1 MKKLICIF
9 SVALILVLASV
20 SGFAI
25 TAYENAPGG
34 DVTTAEELVSA
45 LGGNAVITKSGAIRL
60 ETDIVLLS
68 TVTVKEGSYT
78 IIGGGCGIY
87 RGFDSAPLI
96 KLEGGASLTLEKSS
110 QNAYVDDNDQDL
122 LFSGRRSEF
131 PNGGSLIKV
140 CGGAELTVNNEVV
153 FENSVS
159 GTLGGAIYAEGGS
172 KVTLNNCGFRNCTS
186 TVGGGAVAFVSDKL
200 GSDGG
205 SLKMSGASFKGNTSV
220 NAQNNAKG
228 GAIYVYGGSFESDSC
243 IFENNTADLGGV
255 MWLCSEAK
263 VSNADCS
270 YNESNVSGA
279 VLYCESDSSMV
290 GTLNVANGMYMNN
303 TSKGNGGFASN
314 YGAMIIGGAYVAD
327 NVADG
332 DGGAV
337 YNEGSLAFT
346 EGTLTYNTCGGRGG
360 GVCNIGRGSI
370 FVMSDGEINSNKAL
384 FGTGIFSEGAF
395 SMNGGAIGGSDKA
408 HDVGLVLYSDM
419 TLGGSAMI
427 YDTVA
432 LCFNGERFPNI
443 KINGSLSEYYS
454 VMLVGEKSTGNGA
467 VSRYAIKNSAGVQV
481 LTGNVASNVDK
492 FRVENSFLRYGINS
506 NGKMTVTFPV
516 FPAWVWI
523 CVLVLALL
531 SAGTVFYFKVG
542 KRLIKEFK
550 SKKKDLN

>member
-454 VMLVGEKSTGNGA
+454 VMLVGEKTTGNGA

-492 FRVENSFLRYGINS
+492 FRVENSFLRYGIYS

>member
-370 FVMSDGEINSNKAL
+370 FVMRDGEINSNKAL

-395 SMNGGAIGGSDKA
+395 SMNGGAIGGSDKE

-454 VMLVGEKSTGNGA
+454 VMLVGEKTTGNGA

-492 FRVENSFLRYGINS
+492 FRVENSFLRYGIYS

-542 KRLIKEFK
+542 KQLIKEFITKK
-550 SKKKDLN
+550 SSS

>member
-1 MKKLICIF
+1 M
-9 SVALILVLASV
+9 LASV

-186 TVGGGAVAFVSDKL
+186 TVGGGAIAFVSDKL

-395 SMNGGAIGGSDKA
+395 SMNGGAIGGSDKE

-454 VMLVGEKSTGNGA
+454 VMLVGEKTTGNGA

>member
-370 FVMSDGEINSNKAL
+370 FVMRDGEINSNKAL

-395 SMNGGAIGGSDKA
+395 SMNGGAIGGSDKE

-454 VMLVGEKSTGNGA
+454 VMLVGEKTTGNGA

-523 CVLVLALL
+523 CVLVLAVL